1 MYKIFNIDNISLIDI
16 SRLEIKSFTN
26 LLKHWRRLRPSLIL
40 MTSAQ
45 DSWSVL
51 TANRSL
57 DLLIVWKIRCTCVK
71 LPRINWLFLD
81 HSSSYWER
89 TPKVMQSKCVNT
101 KCRWGS
107 KNHINLEL
115 FQDISTP
122 RFSRS
127 PSKILLQLAISL
139 TGKLPMMNCT
149 QIPQSVSTIISAIVK
164 M

>member
-1 MYKIFNIDNISLIDI
+1 MYRIFNIDNISLIDI

-26 LLKHWRRLRPSLIL
+26 LLKHCRRLRLSLTQ
-40 MTSAQ
+40 MTSAR

-51 TANRSL
+51 TVNRFL

-81 HSSSYWER
+81 HSSSYWGR

-107 KNHINLEL
+107 KNYINLEL
-115 FQDISTP
+115 FQDISMP
-122 RFSRS
+122 IFSRS
-127 PSKILLQLAISL
+127 PLK
-139 TGKLPMMNCT
+139 TLP
-149 QIPQSVSTIISAIVK
+149 Q
-164 M
+164 